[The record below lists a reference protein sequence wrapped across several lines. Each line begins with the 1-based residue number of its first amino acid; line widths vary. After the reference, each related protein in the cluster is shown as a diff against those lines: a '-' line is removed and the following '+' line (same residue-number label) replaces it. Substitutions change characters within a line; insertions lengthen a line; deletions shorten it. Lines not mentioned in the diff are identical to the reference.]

1 MFVYSEIQT
10 LAVMQRHSTMRKI
23 LKLHVL
29 LTAIALTSC
38 GQSPRQKSIKP
49 NTMKNY
55 FDSREELL
63 IKLYKK
69 IDNKLAYWETWNTD
83 EKTAIIHSG
92 FLGEKGDA
100 KYVNTKNHSD
110 LKSSLNSQIIEKI
123 KDGYQEIPLDTMF
136 TLAITFKL
144 KSWGTPQDLTK
155 REEYRNIITD
165 NLGWTGNGRCDDG
178 DIGSGEM
185 TLYADVVDPYVAI
198 QTIPKELSEK
208 KVSEEY
214 YFTISKGDKVIAEKI
229 LPDNSV
235 KH

>member
-1 MFVYSEIQT
+1 
-10 LAVMQRHSTMRKI
+10 MRKI
-23 LKLHVL
+23 LKLNVL
-29 LTAIALTSC
+29 LLAIALTSC
-38 GQSPRQKSIKP
+38 GQALKEKPIKP

-55 FDSREELL
+55 FDSRGELL

-69 IDNKLAYWETWNTD
+69 IDEKLAYWETWNTD
-83 EKTAIIHSG
+83 DKNAIIHWG

-100 KYVNTKNHSD
+100 KYANTKNHSE

-123 KDGYQEIPLDTMF
+123 KEGYQEIPLDTMF
-136 TLAITFKL
+136 TVAITFRL
-144 KSWGTPQDLTK
+144 KSWGTPDDLTK

-198 QTIPKELSEK
+198 KTIQKELKEK
-208 KVSEEY
+208 KVSEEF

-229 LPDNSV
+229 LPDNSL